1 MAAMSSKNRQV
12 TAYQAT
18 AIITNTIIGVAL
30 LTLPRDLA
38 RTAGTGSYM
47 AVFFA
52 GLIAYLGLSL
62 YTVLGRRFFQST
74 LAEYGVKSLG
84 IFFGGLFALTYAT
97 GWLVVT
103 ALTARVFAEIMVT
116 AVLPRLPLEV
126 GLMVMLLLAAHMAT
140 QDIKTFARVNE
151 LFLPIIVG
159 TFIILLALSFSRVE
173 VWRLLP
179 PFGPGL
185 REVFTGVIVASWAYL
200 GFELVGLFI
209 PFYAEPE
216 KAGRAHA
223 RAIFLVILLHVA
235 IALAATGAFG
245 VAELAKSQWP
255 TLELVRLVGFLGT
268 FERLEAPFLAV
279 YVITVFTTIGAT
291 FFGAVFTLSD
301 LFRLKSREGWPY
313 LLVIPLYYLAIQPQN
328 IVELG
333 KVIGVFAPAWF
344 GFILLAPFLVL
355 GIAAIRKKE
364 DKPHEANQTG
374 A

>member
-1 MAAMSSKNRQV
+1 MSKKNRQV

-18 AIITNTIIGVAL
+18 AIIANAIIGVAL

-38 RTAGTGSYM
+38 RTAGTGGYM
-47 AVFFA
+47 AVVLM
-52 GLIAYLGLSL
+52 GLTAYLGLNL
-62 YTVLGRRFFQST
+62 YTVLGRRFSQST
-74 LAEYGVKSLG
+74 LPEYGVKSLG
-84 IFFGGLFALTYAT
+84 VFFGGLLALTYAA

-103 ALTARVFAEIMVT
+103 ALSARVFAEIVVT
-116 AVLPRLPLEV
+116 AVLPRVPIEV
-126 GLMVMLLLAAHMAT
+126 GLMVMLLLAAHLAT
-140 QDIKTFARVNE
+140 QDVKTFARVNE

-159 TFIILLALSFSRVE
+159 TFVVLLALSFSRVE

-185 REVFTGVIVASWAYL
+185 REVFTGTIEATWAYP
-200 GFELVGLFI
+200 GFELVSLFI

-223 RAIFLVILLHVA
+223 RALFLVIFLYVA
-235 IALAATGAFG
+235 VVLAATGAFG

-279 YVITVFTTIGAT
+279 YVITVFTTSGAT
-291 FFGAVFTLSD
+291 FFGAVFTLSG

-333 KVIGVFAPAWF
+333 KVIRVFAPAWF
-344 GFILLAPFLVL
+344 GFILLAPLLVL

-364 DKPHEANQTG
+364 DKPDEANQTG